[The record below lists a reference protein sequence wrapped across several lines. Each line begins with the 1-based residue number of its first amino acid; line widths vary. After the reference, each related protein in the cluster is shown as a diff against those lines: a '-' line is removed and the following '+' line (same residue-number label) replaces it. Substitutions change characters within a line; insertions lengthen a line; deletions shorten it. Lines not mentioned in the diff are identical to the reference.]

1 MKSSSNLSS
10 FVRSKGR
17 CPPSTAPSTRPW
29 LLPSHHPWRIFWGF
43 EAQQIVT
50 TVVTTWLWQKFQ
62 LEVSQNVGSA
72 DFLSRLGVT
81 YFPLW
86 EIQPQFRMGTLC
98 EFWFLHDCLMI
109 GWSYVLIANG
119 QLHQHHL
126 SQWPFEGLTNAEKN
140 RRHPHEKLIRWLDLG
155 HWDIFHGWIAF
166 CLIVLA
172 LVSSTHWWLDLS

>member
-1 MKSSSNLSS
+1 MSSIDGSIDKAMASAKSSSMANFLRVWSPANRDDCGNNLVMCKSS
-10 FVRSKGR
+10 NWSQSKR
-17 CPPSTAPSTRPW
+17 WKCR
-29 LLPSHHPWRIFWGF
+29 
-43 EAQQIVT
+43 
-50 TVVTTWLWQKFQ
+50 
-62 LEVSQNVGSA
+62 
-72 DFLSRLGVT
+72 FLSRLGVT